1 MANAIDGLKVS
12 AALYFGTIAALVVGG
27 YVWSIANEFTWI
39 QALLSLPL
47 VIMVLLLL
55 LFLTLVFFVVD
66 DDTPL
71 PLFYRSQGRPP
82 SWPASIHRWTTL
94 GVYGP

>member
-47 VIMVLLLL
+47 LIMVL
-55 LFLTLVFFVVD
+55 LFLTLVFLPVD

-71 PLFYRSQGRPP
+71 ALFYRSQGRPP